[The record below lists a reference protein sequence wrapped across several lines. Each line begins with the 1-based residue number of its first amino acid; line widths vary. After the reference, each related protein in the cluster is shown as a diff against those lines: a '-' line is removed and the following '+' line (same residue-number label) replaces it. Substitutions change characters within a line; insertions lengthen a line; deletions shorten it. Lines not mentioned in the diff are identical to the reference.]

1 MPALETAPALPVG
14 CVDFNKLHDNCAK
27 GVADPLKGVVIVP
40 ENEKLVDEPVPATKP
55 EYAYCHSDAERWLR
69 NSR

>member
-55 EYAYCHSDAERWLR
+55 E
-69 NSR
+69 

>member
-27 GVADPLKGVVIVP
+27 GAADPLKGVVIVP
-40 ENEKLVDEPVPATKP
+40 DNEKPVDQSAPAKP
-55 EYAYCHSDAERWLR
+55 E
-69 NSR
+69 

>member
-14 CVDFNKLHDNCAK
+14 SIDFNKLHDNCAK

-40 ENEKLVDEPVPATKP
+40 DNEKPVEETAPAAKP
-55 EYAYCHSDAERWLR
+55 E
-69 NSR
+69 